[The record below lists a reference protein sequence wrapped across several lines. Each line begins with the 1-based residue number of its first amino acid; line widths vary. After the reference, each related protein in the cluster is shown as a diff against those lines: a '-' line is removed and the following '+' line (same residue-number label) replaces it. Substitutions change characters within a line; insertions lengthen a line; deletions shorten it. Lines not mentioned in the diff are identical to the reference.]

1 MQVWE
6 LIKLD
11 AEQGARI
18 LIKEYGDHLYA
29 TAFRL
34 CLNECDAEDL
44 VQRTLV
50 NVVTHISSFSGKS
63 SFFTWMCAILVNF
76 RRMDLRKKGANALVF
91 DEKEVEAEDHR
102 PTPADRAETEDE
114 AALLRR
120 AVAKLPEDL
129 RTVVVL
135 HYFNGMSVP
144 SIAKALPAP
153 EGTVFSRLHEARK
166 KIRKIFQRLLSF
178 KASKLV
184 KGPKT

>member
-6 LIKLD
+6 LIALD
-11 AEQGARI
+11 AEQGARA
-18 LIKEYGDHLYA
+18 LIREYGDHLYA

-34 CLNECDAEDL
+34 CLNESDAEDL

-91 DEKEVEAEDHR
+91 DEQEVESEDSS
-102 PTPADRAETEDE
+102 PTPADRAEREDE
-114 AALLRR
+114 AALMRK
-120 AVAKLPEDL
+120 AVSKLPEDL

-135 HYFNGMSVP
+135 HYFNGMSVQA
-144 SIAKALPAP
+144 IAKALPAP
-153 EGTVFSRLHEARK
+153 EGTVYSRLHDARK
-166 KIRKIFQRLLSF
+166 KIRKIFQRLSTF
-178 KASKLV
+178 DASKLV
-184 KGPKT
+184 KGLKT